1 MSAAVDVVQP
11 ACEELGA
18 KPDDVQASTA
28 PSEFFDAAG
37 RDTGAARKP
46 RRGLTGADGKARE
59 RRYPLY
65 ADEDLM
71 RLVGW
76 GDAAAFAVLYDR
88 HGRAAYSLAH
98 RIMGEKQAAEDLTQ
112 EAFLKVWRS
121 AGGYRAGRGSART
134 WILSIVHNRGIDQ
147 LRSLASRRRTQER
160 TEAEAPRS
168 QPSEAFAEAWRNA
181 LRDEVGEA
189 LCTLPSDQL
198 EILELAYFSDH
209 TQVEIARMLD
219 LPLGTVKGRTRLGL
233 KKLRG
238 LFHPHVAAA
247 R

>member
-1 MSAAVDVVQP
+1 MSAAVNVGQP
-11 ACEELGA
+11 VCERLKA
-18 KPDDVQASTA
+18 RPDDARASTTSSA
-28 PSEFFDAAG
+28 FFDAG
-37 RDTGAARKP
+37 MDSGAAREP
-46 RRGLTGADGKARE
+46 RRVVAGADSKARE

-71 RLVGW
+71 TLVGW

-88 HGRAAYSLAH
+88 HDRAAYSLAH
-98 RIMGEKQAAEDLTQ
+98 RMTGERQAAEDLTQ

-121 AGGYRAGRGSART
+121 AGGYRAGRGSVRT

-160 TEAEAPRS
+160 TESEAPRS
-168 QPSEAFAEAWRNA
+168 QPSEAFTEAWRSA
-181 LRDEVGEA
+181 LRDEVGKA
-189 LCTLPSDQL
+189 LCTLPFEQL
-198 EILELAYFSDH
+198 VILELAYFSGH